1 MRSNLIKFFV
11 LLAVLSLFATACG
24 GDDADTATTTTAA
37 AAETTEGPE
46 TETTEGA
53 TTTEPSDTTTPAEG
67 PTELGT
73 ALLIGSVI
81 EEPWYS
87 SMWEAMNRAA
97 EASPHGL
104 TITNEFFEGVA
115 YADAERII
123 RELATSGKYG
133 IIFAHSTYADAIDA
147 VKDDFPD
154 MLFVF
159 SGAGNT
165 PTGGNGY
172 WIDMVLHEPA
182 YLAGIA
188 AGMMSETNG
197 VGAVGAFPFP
207 NVTGPINAFF
217 EGARSVNPDIAAKAT
232 FLESWF
238 DPTAG
243 KEAAEALIST
253 GADALYPAS
262 SFGVFDAVDPGERIF
277 GVGDFVNQQPL
288 APEVVITS
296 AIAMWDPAVNTMIDV
311 WWDHNANGAAYDG
324 NMEELRFFM
333 AEGGSDIAPFND
345 ALVPAEVQ
353 DAVNAVRDQ
362 ILSGEFV
369 VDLNGGDVVES

>member
-1 MRSNLIKFFV
+1 MTTRWKRIVVIVAAFA
-11 LLAVLSLFATACG
+11 LALTACG
-24 GDDADTATTTTAA
+24 DDAESTTTAA
-37 AAETTEGPE
+37 PAGTEAPA
-46 TETTEGA
+46 TETTAAA
-53 TTTEPSDTTTPAEG
+53 TTAAPSDTTAAASG
-67 PTELGT
+67 PTELGM
-73 ALLIGSVI
+73 ALIIGSVI

-87 SMWEAMNRAA
+87 SMWDAMNRAA

-104 TITNEFFEGVA
+104 AVTTEFFEGIGF
-115 YADAERII
+115 ADAERVI

-133 IIFAHSTYADAIDA
+133 IIFAHSTYSDAIDV

-165 PTGGNGY
+165 ATGGNGY

-188 AGMMSETNG
+188 AGMMTETNG
-197 VGAVGAFPFP
+197 LGAVGAFPFP

-217 EGARSVNPDIAAKAT
+217 DGARSVNPEIAANAT

-253 GADALYPAS
+253 GADTLYPAS
-262 SFGVFDAVDPGERIF
+262 AFGVFEAVDAGERVF
-277 GVGDFVNQQPL
+277 GVGDFIDQEAL
-288 APEVVITS
+288 APEVVIVS
-296 AIAMWDPAVNTMIDV
+296 AVAKWDPAVNTMVDA
-311 WWDHNANGAAYDG
+311 WWEHNANGTAYDG

-333 AEGGSDIAPFND
+333 AEGGSDISPFND
-345 ALVPAEVQ
+345 ALVPADVQ
-353 DAVNAVRDQ
+353 EAVNEARDK
-362 ILSGEFV
+362 IMSGELV
-369 VDLNGGDVVES
+369 VELNGGDVVES